1 MNIEFEKKVKILT
14 LNFEIEI
21 RKLEEKYNE
30 VVFINNQNLRGLNQK
45 IQEYQ
50 ERLKELDKTS
60 ISSNDN
66 DLFRFQKRGKK
77 SIEQK

>member
-30 VVFINNQNLRGLNQK
+30 VVCINN
-45 IQEYQ
+45 
-50 ERLKELDKTS
+50 
-60 ISSNDN
+60 
-66 DLFRFQKRGKK
+66 
-77 SIEQK
+77 